1 MKAVMTE
8 DEMFQAKDDEKASSD
23 SISDS
28 PVFDFINSLSPIAT
42 PKPLGSAQSVQLFK
56 SSDLVPASS
65 IFTSPQVNP
74 QKEYK
79 PRTRYGYAQL
89 SQGLSPIYQRNQIGI
104 SSCIELSGSPT
115 IASENCSPSE
125 YATILPSKWPQ
136 PIPLGSEILGDANK
150 QDTDGKADH
159 SQDVGHVKL
168 SSTCYDQNGIDQL
181 DSSTSGRNVQ
191 ENELTKQY
199 NDDLAACSLNHLISR
214 SGTGNA
220 VMSKSD
226 LSLEAQQLSWKL
238 RSDVIFSKLFM
249 PMDQGNLEDSRRKLF
264 DGSTGCYIQS
274 AADDSHV
281 YYAGAAEGVAT
292 NHDPKMLP
300 SVIQSQLVSN
310 EYFFDTFKIPSD
322 VMALSEHQC
331 GGMYRRSLFNEKV
344 RTSDLSGQSSSNL
357 HHANICGDNYMK
369 PPRSPVYALPGI
381 GLHLNAV
388 ASNASNNK
396 PFTINP
402 PLPPEL
408 NSPTTIVSC
417 SETVAV
423 RRKLQNGDGGSCRR
437 CSCKKS
443 KCLKL
448 YCACFAAKVYCSGLC
463 SCQGLNNHTHEETVS
478 CIRKRTES
486 RNPLAFAPT
495 VTRACDSGSDFG
507 DDSNNTPAS
516 TRHKRGCNCR
526 KSSCLKKYCECFQ
539 SGVGCSMSCR
549 CESCKNSFGKR
560 KGVLLL
566 ATEKMDKG
574 AKAKG
579 TRSKEEKLA
588 FHKQDVVSQSGDLTS
603 TEDLFATP
611 SLEPCRSSILLPST
625 CSEPPVST
633 VGCSSQLHNSQS
645 PMKADVLFSPS
656 ETCAMEPILVD
667 GSSNIQE
674 VSSSCTTRV
683 KVVSPNK
690 KRVSSLQTGTGLSPI
705 GRSCRKLVLK
715 SIPSFP
721 SLTDDADSEPH

>member
-1 MKAVMTE
+1 MDPPESPPAPAARPPSAAVSLYE
-8 DEMFQAKDDEKASSD
+8 
-23 SISDS
+23 DS

-89 SQGLSPIYQRNQIGI
+89 SQGLSPICQRNQIGI

-115 IASENCSPSE
+115 IASENCRPSE

-159 SQDVGHVKL
+159 SPDVGHVKL

-322 VMALSEHQC
+322 GMALSDHQC
-331 GGMYRRSLFNEKV
+331 GGMHRRSLFNEKV
-344 RTSDLSGQSSSNL
+344 WTSDLSGQSGSNL

-369 PPRSPVYALPGI
+369 PPRSPVYALP
-381 GLHLNAV
+381 
-388 ASNASNNK
+388 
-396 PFTINP
+396 
-402 PLPPEL
+402 
-408 NSPTTIVSC
+408 VSC
-417 SETVAV
+417 SETGLCSSEVNTLIHDDHSSQKTMPSV
-423 RRKLQNGDGGSCRR
+423 DESCQESYKKKRRKLQNGDGGSCRC

-463 SCQGLNNHTHEETVS
+463 SCQGCLNNHTHEETVS

-495 VTRACDSGSDFG
+495 LTRACDSGSDFG

-516 TRHKRGCNCR
+516 ARHKRGCNCR

-560 KGVLLL
+560 VLLL

-579 TRSKEEKLA
+579 TRSKEEKVA

-611 SLEPCRSSILLPST
+611 SLEPCRSSILLSST

-656 ETCAMEPILVD
+656 ETCVMEPILVD

-705 GRSCRKLVLK
+705 GRSGRKLVLK

-721 SLTDDADSEPH
+721 SLTGDADSEPH